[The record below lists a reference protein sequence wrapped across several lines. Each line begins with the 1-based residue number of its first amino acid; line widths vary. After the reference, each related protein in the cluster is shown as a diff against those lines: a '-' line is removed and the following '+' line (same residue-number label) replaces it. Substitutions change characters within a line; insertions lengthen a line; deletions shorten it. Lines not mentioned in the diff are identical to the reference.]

1 MNLQER
7 FLAKSSEIV
16 SSITLGSSFFQNQSA
31 FKIRSLIEIFGNDF
45 FVKMHLNFL
54 WERERYNIYW
64 FLKKRKMVTSIPIN
78 SITVIIRGEDILLLK
93 DLEKD
98 WSGRSAF
105 FGFFFFSQEKPE
117 CRFSEPLFP
126 VVKIIQKQ
134 PEQRIFF
141 SKRIMDELKACK
153 L

>member
-54 WERERYNIYW
+54 WERERYNINW
-64 FLKKRKMVTSIPIN
+64 FFKKKKNGYFNSNKLNNCHYQRRGHFVVERLRERLKWSVGVFR
-78 SITVIIRGEDILLLK
+78 ILLLFPRK
-93 DLEKD
+93 TWMQIQRAIISSCQNNSKTA
-98 WSGRSAF
+98 RAANF
-105 FGFFFFSQEKPE
+105 FQ
-117 CRFSEPLFP
+117 
-126 VVKIIQKQ
+126 
-134 PEQRIFF
+134 
-141 SKRIMDELKACK
+141 
-153 L
+153 